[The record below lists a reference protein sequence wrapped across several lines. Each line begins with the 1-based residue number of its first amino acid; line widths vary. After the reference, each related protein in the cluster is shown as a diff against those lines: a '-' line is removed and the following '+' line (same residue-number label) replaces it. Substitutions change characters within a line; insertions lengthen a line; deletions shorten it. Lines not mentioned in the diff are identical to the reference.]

1 MKKILFLFA
10 AMLLC
15 SSTMKAQSEEKG
27 LSWAVETGIGSEWEL
42 GARAQY
48 GINKYL
54 ALEGVVKYALDYNN
68 GGNWNEISIQPG
80 VRAFSPEFGP
90 GLKGFAALDL
100 GYGLMFDN
108 NFHISCFA
116 LDFSIGLQYKKIYA
130 GYGLGTMH
138 NDGSHKDHLFRVGF
152 YF

>member
-1 MKKILFLFA
+1 MKKILFCLVA
-10 AMLLC
+10 LWLC
-15 SSTMKAQSEEKG
+15 HSTANAQSKEKG

-42 GARAQY
+42 GGRAQY

-54 ALEGVVKYALDYNN
+54 ALEGVVKYALDFND
-68 GGNWNEISIQPG
+68 GANWNEITIQPG

-100 GYGLMFDN
+100 GYGIMFDN
-108 NFHISCFA
+108 HFSTSCFA
-116 LDFSIGLQYKKIYA
+116 LDFSVGLQYKQWYA
-130 GYGLGTMH
+130 GYGLGTLH
-138 NDGSHKDHLFRVGF
+138 NDGAHKDHLFRVGF